1 MVRTGWLFF
10 VLAIAFFIPANG
22 QQRKLDSLL
31 ALSNNYHK
39 ADSLKAIYLKD
50 IFKAYAAQKNYPK
63 YQLYADSAVKIAAS
77 LPRKNVLAYI
87 YQRIAAVNHVSDR
100 LEAITNYRKSI
111 EAANISG
118 ATKIEAGSYL
128 NLGALYMSIR
138 DYPSSLDAHERALNL
153 YVSLGEQVDMT
164 SCYMNIASIY
174 NGMQQRVKAIEYAR
188 KAMATF
194 EALKSYRGVAVAC
207 DVLGSTYL
215 SATEQELAEVG
226 VLPAARFRV
235 AADIFEKGLK
245 AAKLAND
252 NGIVAS
258 SLADFGRLNEMMG
271 KNDAAL
277 SYFLKALEISKDEDD
292 NDGQETYLDNLVA
305 TGIFYLKK
313 LKDTTKAGPILFHAL
328 GFSQKIKNLAAEQ
341 DVLTALSDMH
351 EGNRNYDSALYY
363 FRRSMV
369 VRDSISG
376 EEREKEITRKQLK
389 MDFEIKERE
398 YRETQQLTDAK
409 LKQQVLLAKEREQ
422 ELLVKKQQLEL
433 SDKEK
438 TLQRLTFLQKQ
449 AELENQKKNQVH
461 QLVQERLKSEYDKK
475 IRDKQIDVQHVEL
488 ISNRRLIAF
497 LGVLAVIVLTAAIFI
512 YKSRTKTVKLNRL
525 VSEQKAELEE
535 LVKVKDKVF
544 SIVSHDMRAPI
555 NNLVAFG
562 SLLEE
567 EEIGQE
573 KLAKYIDQVKGT
585 LDHTSSMMENLL
597 NWSASQ
603 MQGFTPVLERVSLNK
618 IASNVIE
625 GIHPA
630 LLKKNITLKN
640 QLHEEV
646 IVNGDR
652 NMTELIIRNL
662 LSNAVKFS
670 RHGGTMEIAVQHDEA
685 GRVIFSVK
693 DDGVGLSPKKVKL
706 INAATVHS
714 LESTHGTDKEKGT
727 GIGLM
732 LCKHFAA
739 LMHGNISVKSEEGV
753 GSVFS
758 VNLPAV

>member
-1 MVRTGWLFF
+1 MVRAGLLFF
-10 VLAIAFFIPANG
+10 VLVIAFFIPANG

-31 ALSNNYHK
+31 ALSNSYHK
-39 ADSLKAIYLKD
+39 EDSLKAVYLKD
-50 IFKAYAAQKNYPK
+50 IFRAYAAQKNYPK
-63 YQLYADSAVKIAAS
+63 YKLYADSAVKIAAA
-77 LPRKNVLAYI
+77 LPRKDVLAYI

-111 EAANISG
+111 EAARISG
-118 ATKIEAGSYL
+118 ATKIEANSYL

-153 YVSLGEQVDMT
+153 YVFLGEQVDMT
-164 SCYMNIASIY
+164 SCFLNIASIY

-188 KAMATF
+188 KAMSAF
-194 EALKSYRGVAVAC
+194 EALKSYRGIAVAC

-215 SATEQELAEVG
+215 SATEKELTEVAI
-226 VLPAARFRV
+226 LPAARFRV
-235 AADIFEKGLK
+235 ATDIFEKGLK

-258 SLADFGRLNEMMG
+258 FHAAFGRLNEMMG
-271 KNDAAL
+271 KNDIAL

-292 NDGQETYLDNLVA
+292 NDGQETYLDNLVL
-305 TGIFYLKK
+305 TGAFYLRKM
-313 LKDTTKAGPILFHAL
+313 KDTEKAGPILFHAL
-328 GFSQKIKNLAAEQ
+328 FFSQKIKNLAAEQ

-351 EGNRNYDSALYY
+351 EGNRNFDSALYY
-363 FRRSMV
+363 FRKSMV

-398 YRETQQLTDAK
+398 YKQTQQLTDVK
-409 LKQQVLLAKEREQ
+409 LKQQVLLAREREQ

-438 TLQRLTFLQKQ
+438 SLQRLTFLQKQ
-449 AELENQKKNQVH
+449 AELESQKKNQAN
-461 QLVQERLKSEYDKK
+461 QLVQEHLKAEYDKK
-475 IRDKQIDVQHVEL
+475 ILDKQIHVQHIEL
-488 ISNRRLIAF
+488 VSNRWLIAF
-497 LGVLAVIVLTAAIFI
+497 LGALAVIVLTAAIFI
-512 YKSRTKTVKLNRL
+512 YQSRTKTVKLNRL
-525 VSEQKAELEE
+525 VSEQKTELEE
-535 LVKVKDKVF
+535 LVKVKDKIF

-603 MQGFTPVLERVSLNK
+603 MQGFTPVPEKLLLNPIVSYVL
-618 IASNVIE
+618 E
-625 GIHPA
+625 GIQPA
-630 LLKKNITLKN
+630 LLKKNITLDN
-640 QLHEEV
+640 QLHETV
-646 IVNGDR
+646 TVMGDR
-652 NMTELIIRNL
+652 NMIELIIRNL

-670 RHGGTMEIAVQHDEA
+670 KHGGALLVSVQHDEK
-685 GRVIFSVK
+685 GGIDFSVK
-693 DDGVGLSPKKVKL
+693 DNGVGLSAEKVAL
-706 INAATVHS
+706 INSTTVRS
-714 LESTHGTDKEKGT
+714 IESTHGTGKEKGT
-727 GIGLM
+727 GLGLM

-739 LMHGNISVKSEEGV
+739 LMHGHIHVISKEGS

-758 VNLPAV
+758 LNLPSA